1 MTTPRAGTAVLPGL
15 GRWLGAA
22 GRFLSWWRD
31 ALASWLPSRWRVLF
45 GLAAERLLLVPQD
58 EQVALLRAGQAGL
71 EPLATLPLPLTTADL
86 DAVLSPRLAGLP
98 RWSLLPAV
106 QVLRRPLL
114 LPAAA
119 AERLRQVVG
128 FEIDRQTP
136 FTAEAVYFDA
146 RLTRRRPDGQIEAE
160 LVVVRRQGVDRAL
173 EALGPLA
180 AGLAGLDVADAHD
193 QPLGVNLLPPA
204 GRVRGASPARRWN
217 LVAAVVAV
225 LALAF
230 AGWQVL
236 ANRRAAADA
245 FAAQVE
251 RSAASA
257 REVAA
262 KRQQLVDLVEGAKFL
277 QAQRAARPT
286 TIEVLDELTR
296 LLPDSTYLE
305 KVSIEGDRLLLIGL
319 SPQAPGLVKVL
330 EGSRLWT
337 SPALTGALQMD
348 RRTRLDRFSM
358 TAQLAGP
365 KPPSNTAPAARR
377 NANAG

>member
-1 MTTPRAGTAVLPGL
+1 MTTPRAGPAVLPGL
-15 GRWLGAA
+15 GRSMGAA
-22 GRFLSWWRD
+22 SRFFSWWRD
-31 ALASWLPSRWRVLF
+31 ALSSWLPARWRTLF
-45 GLAAERLLLVPQD
+45 GLAAERLLLAPQ
-58 EQVALLRAGQAGL
+58 AGQVHLLKAGPAGL
-71 EPLATLPLPLTTADL
+71 EPLAALPLPVTSAEL
-86 DAVLSPRLAGLP
+86 DAVLEPRLAGLP

-119 AERLRQVVG
+119 AERLREVVG

-146 RLTRRRPDGQIEAE
+146 RIVCRRADGQLEAE
-160 LVVVRRQGVDRAL
+160 LVVVRRQGVDHAL
-173 EALGPLA
+173 ESLGPIA
-180 AGLAGLDVADAHD
+180 QGLAGLDVADASG

-204 GRVRGASPARRWN
+204 LRVRRASPARTWN
-217 LVAAVVAV
+217 LIAAVVAV

-236 ANRRAAADA
+236 SNRRAAADA

-251 RSAASA
+251 RSADQA
-257 REVAA
+257 RGVAA
-262 KRQQLVDLVEGAKFL
+262 QRQQLVDLVEGARFL

-286 TIEVLDELTR
+286 TVELLDELTR
-296 LLPDSTYLE
+296 LLPDNTYLE
-305 KVSIEGDRLLLIGL
+305 KVSVEGDRLLLIGL
-319 SPQAPGLVKVL
+319 SPEAPGLVKVL

-365 KPPSNTAPAARR
+365 KPPSNTAKPVRR
-377 NANAG
+377 TANAR

>member
-1 MTTPRAGTAVLPGL
+1 MTTPRAGTSVLPGL
-15 GRWLGAA
+15 GRSMGAA
-22 GRFLSWWRD
+22 SRFFSWWRD
-31 ALASWLPSRWRVLF
+31 ALSSWLPARWRTLF
-45 GLAAERLLLVPQD
+45 GLAAERLLLVPQAA
-58 EQVALLRAGQAGL
+58 EAALVKSGPAGL
-71 EPLATLPLPLTTADL
+71 ETLASLPLPVSSAEL
-86 DAVLSPRLAGLP
+86 DAVLDSRLAGLP

-119 AERLRQVVG
+119 AERLREVVG

-136 FTAEAVYFDA
+136 FTADAVYFDA
-146 RLTRRRPDGQIEAE
+146 RITGRRADGQIEAE

-173 EALGPLA
+173 EALGPVA
-180 AGLAGLDVADAHD
+180 QGLAGLDVADASG

-204 GRVRGASPARRWN
+204 LRVRRASPARSWN
-217 LVAAVVAV
+217 LIAALVAV

-236 ANRRAAADA
+236 ANREAAADA

-251 RSAASA
+251 RSAAQA
-257 REVAA
+257 RGVAA
-262 KRQQLVDLVEGAKFL
+262 QRQQLVDLVEGAKFL

-286 TIEVLDELTR
+286 TVEVLDELTR
-296 LLPDSTYLE
+296 LLPDNTYLE

-319 SPQAPGLVKVL
+319 SPEAPGLVKVL
-330 EGSRLWT
+330 EGSKLWT

-365 KPPSNTAPAARR
+365 KPPSNTAPKTGRTPNGR
-377 NANAG
+377 

>member
-15 GRWLGAA
+15 GRSVGAA
-22 GRFLSWWRD
+22 GRFFTWWRD
-31 ALASWLPSRWRVLF
+31 ALSSWLPPRWRVLF
-45 GLAAERLLLVPQD
+45 GLASERLLLVPQD
-58 EQVALLRAGQAGL
+58 GDVQLLRAGRSGL
-71 EPLATLPLPLTTADL
+71 EALASLPLPLTPSEL

-106 QVLRRPLL
+106 QVLRRPLA

-119 AERLRQVVG
+119 AERLREVVG

-146 RLTRRRPDGQIEAE
+146 RITGRRADGQIEVE

-173 EALGPLA
+173 ETLGPVA
-180 AGLAGLDVADAHD
+180 QGLAGLDVADAAG
-193 QPLGVNLLPPA
+193 QPLGVNLLPPTQ
-204 GRVRGASPARRWN
+204 RVRRASSARRWN
-217 LVAAVVAV
+217 LIASVVAV
-225 LALAF
+225 LLLIL
-230 AGWQVL
+230 AGWQIL

-245 FAAQVE
+245 FATQVE

-257 REVAA
+257 RGVAA
-262 KRQQLVDLVEGAKFL
+262 QRQQLVDLVEGARFL

-286 TIEVLDELTR
+286 TVEVLDELTR
-296 LLPDSTYLE
+296 LLPDHTYLE

-319 SPQAPGLVKVL
+319 SPEAPGLVKVL
-330 EGSRLWT
+330 EGSKLWT

-365 KPPSNTAPAARR
+365 KLPLNTSKAAPG
-377 NANAG
+377 NANAR

>member
-15 GRWLGAA
+15 GRSVGATA
-22 GRFLSWWRD
+22 RFLAWWRD
-31 ALASWLPSRWRVLF
+31 ALSSWLPPRWRVLF

-58 EQVALLRAGQAGL
+58 GQAQLLRAGQSGL
-71 EPLATLPLPLTTADL
+71 EPLADLPLPLTPAEL

-119 AERLRQVVG
+119 AERLREVVG

-136 FTAEAVYFDA
+136 FTADAVYFDA
-146 RLTRRRPDGQIEAE
+146 RITGRRADGQLQAE

-173 EALGPLA
+173 EQLGPVA
-180 AGLAGLDVADAHD
+180 RGLAGLDVADAGGL
-193 QPLGVNLLPPA
+193 PLGVNLLPPA
-204 GRVRGASPARRWN
+204 QRVHRASPARSWN
-217 LVAAVVAV
+217 LVAAAVAV
-225 LALAF
+225 LALAC

-257 REVAA
+257 RGVAA
-262 KRQQLVDLVEGAKFL
+262 RRQQLVDLVEGARFL

-286 TIEVLDELTR
+286 TVEILDELTR

-305 KVSIEGDRLLLIGL
+305 KVSIEGDQLLLIGL
-319 SPQAPGLVKVL
+319 SPEAPGLVKVL
-330 EGSRLWT
+330 EGSKLWT

-358 TAQLAGP
+358 TARLAGP
-365 KPPSNTAPAARR
+365 KPP
-377 NANAG
+377 ANAAPGARGKADAR

>member
-15 GRWLGAA
+15 GRSMGAA
-22 GRFLSWWRD
+22 SRFFSWWRD
-31 ALASWLPSRWRVLF
+31 ALSSWLPARWRALF
-45 GLAAERLLLVPQD
+45 GLAAERLLLVPQAG
-58 EQVALLRAGQAGL
+58 EVQLLKAGPAGL
-71 EPLATLPLPLTTADL
+71 DPLAALPLPVTPAEL
-86 DAVLSPRLAGLP
+86 DAVLESRLASLP

-119 AERLRQVVG
+119 AERLREVVG

-146 RLTRRRPDGQIEAE
+146 RIVGRRADGQLEAE

-173 EALGPLA
+173 ESLGPIA
-180 AGLAGLDVADAHD
+180 QGLAGLDVAGADG

-204 GRVRGASPARRWN
+204 LRMRRASPARTWN
-217 LVAAVVAV
+217 LIAVVVAL
-225 LALAF
+225 LALVF

-236 ANRRAAADA
+236 SNRRAAADG
-245 FAAQVE
+245 FAAEVE
-251 RSAASA
+251 RSAAQA
-257 REVAA
+257 RGVAA
-262 KRQQLVDLVEGAKFL
+262 QRQQLVDLVEGARFL

-286 TIEVLDELTR
+286 TVEILDELTR
-296 LLPDSTYLE
+296 LLPDNTYLE
-305 KVSIEGDRLLLIGL
+305 KVSVEGDRLLLIGL
-319 SPQAPGLVKVL
+319 SPEAPGLVKVL
-330 EGSRLWT
+330 EGSKLWT

-365 KPPSNTAPAARR
+365 KPPSNTAKPARR
-377 NANAG
+377 TANAR

>member
-1 MTTPRAGTAVLPGL
+1 MKTPRAGTSVLPGL
-15 GRWLGAA
+15 GRSMGAA
-22 GRFLSWWRD
+22 SRFFTWWRD
-31 ALASWLPSRWRVLF
+31 ALASWLPARWRTLF

-58 EQVALLRAGQAGL
+58 GEARLLKTGHAGM
-71 EPLATLPLPLTTADL
+71 EPLTALPLPLAAAEL
-86 DAVLSPRLAGLP
+86 DAVLSPRLASLP

-119 AERLRQVVG
+119 AERLREVVG

-136 FTAEAVYFDA
+136 FSADAVYFDA
-146 RLTRRRPDGQIEAE
+146 CIIGRRADGQIEAE

-173 EALGPLA
+173 EALGPVA
-180 AGLAGLDVADAHD
+180 QGLAGLDVADAGG
-193 QPLGVNLLPPA
+193 QPLGVNLLPPSL
-204 GRVRGASPARRWN
+204 RVRQVSPARTWN
-217 LVAAVVAV
+217 LIAVVVAL
-225 LALAF
+225 LALVF

-236 ANRRAAADA
+236 SNRRAAADA
-245 FAAQVE
+245 FAVQVE
-251 RSAASA
+251 RSAAQA
-257 REVAA
+257 RGVAA
-262 KRQQLVDLVEGAKFL
+262 QRQQLVNLVEGAKFL

-286 TIEVLDELTR
+286 TVEILDELTR
-296 LLPDSTYLE
+296 LLPDNTYLE

-319 SPQAPGLVKVL
+319 SPEAPGLVKLL
-330 EGSRLWT
+330 EGSKLWT

-365 KPPSNTAPAARR
+365 KPPSNTAPAAGRSAHGR
-377 NANAG
+377 

>member
-15 GRWLGAA
+15 GRSMGAA
-22 GRFLSWWRD
+22 SRFLSWWRD
-31 ALASWLPSRWRVLF
+31 ALSSWLPARWRTLF
-45 GLAAERLLLVPQD
+45 GLAAERLLLVPQAG
-58 EQVALLRAGQAGL
+58 EVQLLKAGPAGL
-71 EPLATLPLPLTTADL
+71 EPLAELPLPVTAAEL
-86 DAVLSPRLAGLP
+86 DAVLEPRLASLP

-119 AERLRQVVG
+119 AERLREVVG

-146 RLTRRRPDGQIEAE
+146 RIVGRRADGQLEAE

-173 EALGPLA
+173 ESLGPIA
-180 AGLAGLDVADAHD
+180 QGLAGLDVADAD
-193 QPLGVNLLPPA
+193 GQPLGVNLLPPA
-204 GRVRGASPARRWN
+204 LRVRRASPARTWN
-217 LVAAVVAV
+217 LIAVVVAL
-225 LALAF
+225 LALVF

-236 ANRRAAADA
+236 SNRRAAADG
-245 FAAQVE
+245 FAAEVE
-251 RSAASA
+251 RSAAQA
-257 REVAA
+257 RGVAA
-262 KRQQLVDLVEGAKFL
+262 QRQQLVDLVEGARFL

-286 TIEVLDELTR
+286 TVEILDELTR
-296 LLPDSTYLE
+296 LLPDNTYLE
-305 KVSIEGDRLLLIGL
+305 KVSVEGDRLLLIGL
-319 SPQAPGLVKVL
+319 SPEAPGLVKVL
-330 EGSRLWT
+330 EGSKLWT

-365 KPPSNTAPAARR
+365 KPPSNTAKPARR
-377 NANAG
+377 TANAR

>member
-15 GRWLGAA
+15 GRSMGAA
-22 GRFLSWWRD
+22 SRFFSWWRD
-31 ALASWLPSRWRVLF
+31 ALSSWLPARWRALF
-45 GLAAERLLLVPQD
+45 GLAAERLLLVPQAG
-58 EQVALLRAGQAGL
+58 EVQLLKAGPAGL
-71 EPLATLPLPLTTADL
+71 EPLAALPLPVTPAEL
-86 DAVLSPRLAGLP
+86 DAVLESRLASLP

-119 AERLRQVVG
+119 AERLREVVG

-146 RLTRRRPDGQIEAE
+146 RIVGRRADGQLEAE

-173 EALGPLA
+173 ESLGPIA
-180 AGLAGLDVADAHD
+180 QGLAGLDVADAD
-193 QPLGVNLLPPA
+193 GQPLGVNLLPPA
-204 GRVRGASPARRWN
+204 LRVRRASPARTWN
-217 LVAAVVAV
+217 LIAVVVAL
-225 LALAF
+225 LALVF

-236 ANRRAAADA
+236 SNRRAAADG
-245 FAAQVE
+245 FAAEVE
-251 RSAASA
+251 RSAAQA
-257 REVAA
+257 RGVAA
-262 KRQQLVDLVEGAKFL
+262 QRQQLVDLVEGARFL

-286 TIEVLDELTR
+286 TVEILDELTR
-296 LLPDSTYLE
+296 LLPDNTYLE
-305 KVSIEGDRLLLIGL
+305 KVSVEGDRLLLIGL
-319 SPQAPGLVKVL
+319 SPEAPGLVKVL
-330 EGSRLWT
+330 EGSKLWT

-365 KPPSNTAPAARR
+365 KPPSNTAKPARR
-377 NANAG
+377 TANAR

>member
-15 GRWLGAA
+15 GRSMGAA
-22 GRFLSWWRD
+22 SRFFSWWRD
-31 ALASWLPSRWRVLF
+31 ALASWLPARWRTLF
-45 GLAAERLLLVPQD
+45 GLAAERLLLVPQAG
-58 EQVALLRAGQAGL
+58 EVQLLKAGPAGL
-71 EPLATLPLPLTTADL
+71 DPLAALPLPVTAAEL
-86 DAVLSPRLAGLP
+86 DAVLEPRLASLP

-119 AERLRQVVG
+119 AERLREVVG

-146 RLTRRRPDGQIEAE
+146 RIVGRRADGQLEAE

-173 EALGPLA
+173 ESLGPIA
-180 AGLAGLDVADAHD
+180 QGLAGLDVADAD
-193 QPLGVNLLPPA
+193 GQPLGVNLLPPA
-204 GRVRGASPARRWN
+204 LRVRRASPARTWN
-217 LVAAVVAV
+217 LIAVVVAL
-225 LALAF
+225 LALVF

-236 ANRRAAADA
+236 SNRRAAADG
-245 FAAQVE
+245 FAAEVE
-251 RSAASA
+251 RSAAQA
-257 REVAA
+257 RGVAA
-262 KRQQLVDLVEGAKFL
+262 QRQQLVDLVEGARFL

-286 TIEVLDELTR
+286 TVEILDELTR
-296 LLPDSTYLE
+296 LLPDNTYLE
-305 KVSIEGDRLLLIGL
+305 KVSVEGDRLLLIGL
-319 SPQAPGLVKVL
+319 SPEAPGLVKVL
-330 EGSRLWT
+330 EGSKLWT

-365 KPPSNTAPAARR
+365 KPPSNTAKPARR
-377 NANAG
+377 TANAR

>member
-15 GRWLGAA
+15 GRSMGAA
-22 GRFLSWWRD
+22 SRFFSWWRD
-31 ALASWLPSRWRVLF
+31 ALASWLPARWRTLF
-45 GLAAERLLLVPQD
+45 GLAAERLLLVPQAG
-58 EQVALLRAGQAGL
+58 EVQLLKAGPAGL
-71 EPLATLPLPLTTADL
+71 DPLAALPLPVTPAEL
-86 DAVLSPRLAGLP
+86 DAVLESRLASLP

-119 AERLRQVVG
+119 AERLREVVG

-146 RLTRRRPDGQIEAE
+146 RIVGRRADGQLEAE

-173 EALGPLA
+173 ESLGPIA
-180 AGLAGLDVADAHD
+180 QGLAGLDVAGADG

-204 GRVRGASPARRWN
+204 LRMRRASPARTWN
-217 LVAAVVAV
+217 LIAVVVAL
-225 LALAF
+225 LALVF

-236 ANRRAAADA
+236 SNRRAAADG
-245 FAAQVE
+245 FAAEVE
-251 RSAASA
+251 RSAAQA
-257 REVAA
+257 RGVAA
-262 KRQQLVDLVEGAKFL
+262 QRQQLVDLVEGARFL

-286 TIEVLDELTR
+286 TVEILDELTR
-296 LLPDSTYLE
+296 LLPDNTYLE
-305 KVSIEGDRLLLIGL
+305 KVSVEGDRLLLIGL
-319 SPQAPGLVKVL
+319 SPEAPGLVKVL

-348 RRTRLDRFSM
+348 
-358 TAQLAGP
+358 
-365 KPPSNTAPAARR
+365 APALTAS
-377 NANAG
+377 A